1 MVPKEEQKSSEKEAA
16 EVAASGPEATG
27 DEPPPE
33 ATTTDVEGRE
43 SEAQR
48 LKAELNELEDRHLRL
63 AAEFDNF
70 RKRTGKER
78 MLQAARAQ
86 AELVKPLLEPLD
98 DLARVIEF
106 DDSGKAPDAV
116 IEGVSLVQKKLMRAL
131 AENGLEPIEA
141 VGRPFDPELHEALTT
156 TPTEDPEEDGLVSEE
171 LTRGYLF
178 KGSLLRPALVQVK
191 KLQPCSQD
199 DAEQAGRD

>member
-1 MVPKEEQKSSEKEAA
+1 MVPKEEQQSSEKEAA
-16 EVAASGPEATG
+16 EAASSGPEATG
-27 DEPPPE
+27 DEPLPE
-33 ATTTDVEGRE
+33 ATATDVEGGE
-43 SEAQR
+43 SEVQR
-48 LKAELNELEDRHLRL
+48 LKAELNEREDRHLRL

-78 MLQAARAQ
+78 MQQAARAQ

-106 DDSGKAPDAV
+106 DDSGKALDAV

-131 AENGLEPIEA
+131 AENGLEPIQA